1 MHHELGGTCN
11 IYRIIEFVN
20 IPGQK
25 AQGI

>member
-1 MHHELGGTCN
+1 MYHELGGN

>member
-1 MHHELGGTCN
+1 MYHELGGN
-11 IYRIIEFVN
+11 IYKIIEFVN